1 MSGVLCMIVKHEL
14 HTKTRHCKVQT
25 RQAAILRQVSG
36 EGTLV
41 LIEWLSGAHLS
52 QSDAAHA
59 FAAAMLP
66 AEGGTPLQ
74 DTVM

>member
-1 MSGVLCMIVKHEL
+1 M
-14 HTKTRHCKVQT
+14 
-25 RQAAILRQVSG
+25 QAAILRQVSG
-36 EGTLV
+36 EGINTLV
-41 LIEWLSGAHLS
+41 LIEWVLGAHLS

-74 DTVM
+74 ETGM